1 MKFEFTCP
9 RGWRPMSLAA
19 VLFSLT
25 LPACGQQYS
34 ATRDG
39 DVVSLEDTKTRTVVS
54 VMPSRGNN
62 AFDMKVK
69 GKKVLQFPF
78 DSAAQFKSRGSMSGI
93 PYLGP
98 WANRLDEMA
107 FYANGKKYQ
116 LNAGLGNVRGPN
128 PMHGFLM
135 TVPWEVVEM
144 KADENAAWVTS
155 RLDVYKQPD
164 WMAQFPFAH
173 TVEMMYRLKDGTLQ
187 VALKLNNLS
196 DSPMPVAVGFHPYFQ
211 VNDAPRDEWTFSIGA
226 KTHWIVNQQ
235 KLPTGQT
242 EPIEKIIPKPEGG
255 PLKGMR
261 LDDVFGDLV
270 RDSSGKATM
279 WVQGRS
285 ERVEVVFG
293 PKYRASVVYFPGG
306 PRDNFICFEPMAGI
320 TNSMNLAQKG
330 IYKDLQT
337 IAPGENWVE
346 SFWIKPSG
354 F

>member
-1 MKFEFTCP
+1 MC
-9 RGWRPMSLAA
+9 LAI
-19 VLFSLT
+19 VLCGLS
-25 LPACGQQYS
+25 LPASAQYS
-34 ATRDG
+34 ARQEG
-39 DVVSLEDTKTRTVVS
+39 DVVRLEDAKTQTVVS

-78 DSAAQFKSRGSMSGI
+78 NSAADFKRRGSMSGV
-93 PYLGP
+93 PFLGP
-98 WANRLDEMA
+98 WANRLEEMA

-116 LNAGLGNVRGPN
+116 LNAGLGNVRGPV
-128 PMHGFLM
+128 PMHGYLL
-135 TVPWEVVEM
+135 TAPWQVVEV
-144 KADENAAWVTS
+144 KADQDAAWVTS
-155 RLDVYKQPD
+155 RLEVYRQPD

-173 TVEMMYRLKDGTLQ
+173 TIEMTHRLKDGALE

-196 DSPMPVAVGFHPYFQ
+196 NAPMPVAVGFHPYFQ
-211 VNDAPRDEWTFSIGA
+211 VNDAPRDDWTFSIGA
-226 KTHWIVNQQ
+226 KTHWITNRQV
-235 KLPTGQT
+235 LPTGET
-242 EPIEKIIPKPEGG
+242 EPIEKVVPKPAGG
-255 PLKGMR
+255 SLKGMR

-279 WVQGRS
+279 WVQGKS

-293 PKYRASVVYFPGG
+293 PKYRAAVVYFPAGYG
-306 PRDNFICFEPMAGI
+306 QDFICFEPMAGI

-330 IYKDLQT
+330 LYKELQY
-337 IAPGENWVE
+337 IPPGQSWEE